1 MIIKIVLILAV
12 LIATTWLLRG
22 RHTGGRRALTRLAWL
37 GLTACWVVAVLA
49 PNLVTW
55 VANRMGVGLGTN
67 LVLYVL
73 VVAFTFYT
81 ILNQRRIRELED
93 RIATLAR
100 SHALLESELQ
110 SNRTTHV

>member
-1 MIIKIVLILAV
+1 MIIKIVLIAAV
-12 LIATTWLLRG
+12 LTATAWLMRG

-37 GLTACWVVAVLA
+37 GLTGCWIVAVLA

-55 VANRMGVGLGTN
+55 VANRMGVGLGAN

-81 ILNQRRIRELED
+81 VLNQRRIRDLED
-93 RIATLAR
+93 RIAAIAR
-100 SHALLESELQ
+100 SHALLELDL
-110 SNRTTHV
+110 RTDRDTHV